1 MKNFSRLL
9 ILLFLFS
16 LCTAPVH
23 ARAGGGSGGRGHSG
37 GGRSHHS
44 DYSSHDP
51 HFYHGR
57 NTNSPFSELIPFLQL
72 GLAGIVINTIKNR
85 HLIKAKIKTKNNM
98 KKNNINYKTIKKRIN
113 KTYFVIQNAWSN
125 NDMSPAI
132 EFMTPE
138 LMETFNIKLQWMNF
152 ANKKNIMSSIRLLY
166 GYPIFL
172 DCRTKNKMW
181 VYIKGKMI
189 DYVINTKTNEIISGS
204 TTNEKFI
211 EYWLF
216 TKNENN
222 EWVLSQIKQENELD
236 IASL

>member
-1 MKNFSRLL
+1 M
-9 ILLFLFS
+9 
-16 LCTAPVH
+16 
-23 ARAGGGSGGRGHSG
+23 
-37 GGRSHHS
+37 
-44 DYSSHDP
+44 SS
-51 HFYHGR
+51 
-57 NTNSPFSELIPFLQL
+57 
-72 GLAGIVINTIKNR
+72 
-85 HLIKAKIKTKNNM
+85 
-98 KKNNINYKTIKKRIN
+98 
-113 KTYFVIQNAWSN
+113 
-125 NDMSPAI
+125 AI

-138 LMETFNIKLQWMNF
+138 LLESFNTKLQWMNF

-166 GYPIFL
+166 GYHIFL

-189 DYVINTKTNEIISGS
+189 DYVINTKTNEVISGS

-236 IASL
+236 ITSL